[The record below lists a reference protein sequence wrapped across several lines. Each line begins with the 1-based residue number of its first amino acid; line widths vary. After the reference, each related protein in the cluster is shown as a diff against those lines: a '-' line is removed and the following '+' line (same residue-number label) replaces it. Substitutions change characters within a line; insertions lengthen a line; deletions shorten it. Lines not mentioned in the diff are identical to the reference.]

1 MIRRDKLKAPDAN
14 TIKTVAIQ
22 ALLNTFLSGFEPL
35 AFRLGARLFAV
46 VPCRS
51 VSVFATGYGTFLRVR
66 VDTGRYLSLSVS
78 PFRRPFISSILVFS
92 KNGKWAD
99 VAYKSL
105 LAAFRASIPCRTD
118 IRKSLSSTERE
129 EECAALISGL
139 FSPDFTG
146 SRCLFGAP
154 QYEADKSC
162 PA

>member
-1 MIRRDKLKAPDAN
+1 MIRRSFCLAPPARLEL
-14 TIKTVAIQ
+14 TT
-22 ALLNTFLSGFEPL
+22 L
-35 AFRLGARLFAV
+35 RLGARLFAV
-46 VPCRS
+46 VTCRS
-51 VSVFATGYGTFLRVR
+51 VSIFVDRCGTFLRVR
-66 VDTGRYLSLSVS
+66 VDTCRYLSLSVL
-78 PFRRPFISSILVFS
+78 PVRRPFISSILVFS

-105 LAAFRASIPCRTD
+105 LAAFRASIPCRTV
-118 IRKSLSSTERE
+118 IRKSLSSTARE